1 MTLQD
6 LKKAKMQEM
15 KARNTDAVTGLNV
28 VIAKLMLLEKSGNG
42 EITDA
47 DVNQAI
53 QKSIKELQEEKA
65 GFEKAGRAE
74 SVASLEAQ
82 IKAVQA
88 YLPKQLSEDE
98 IKDIISGLEDKT
110 VPSVMRYFKANYQ
123 GQVDMKTVSEV
134 LKKI

>member
-1 MTLQD
+1 MTLND

-28 VIAKLMLLEKSGNG
+28 VIAKLMLLEKSGKG

-47 DVNQAI
+47 DINQAI
-53 QKSIKELQEEKA
+53 QKSIKELQEEKE

-82 IKAVQA
+82 IKAVEA
-88 YLPKQLSEDE
+88 YLPKQLTEDE
-98 IKDIISGLEDKT
+98 IKEIILKLEDKS
-110 VPSVMRYFKANYQ
+110 VPAVMRYFKENYQ
-123 GQVDMKTVSEV
+123 GKVDMKLVSAT
-134 LKKI
+134 LKTL

>member
-1 MTLQD
+1 MTLAD

-28 VIAKLMLLEKSGNG
+28 VIAKLMLLEKSGKG

-47 DVNQAI
+47 DVVQAI

-82 IKAVQA
+82 IKAVEA
-88 YLPKQLSEDE
+88 YLPKQLSQEE
-98 IKDIISGLEDKT
+98 IKNIIMGLEDKS
-110 VPSVMRYFKANYQ
+110 VPSVMRYFKQNYQ
-123 GQVDMKTVSEV
+123 GQVDMKLVSET
-134 LKKI
+134 LKTI

>member
-28 VIAKLMLLEKSGNG
+28 VIAKLMLLEKSGQG

-74 SVASLEAQ
+74 SVLSLENQ

-88 YLPKQLSEDE
+88 YLPKQLSRDE
-98 IKDIISGLEDKT
+98 IKDIILGLEDKS
-110 VPSVMRYFKANYQ
+110 VPAVMRYFKEKYQ

-134 LKKI
+134 LKSL

>member
-15 KARNTDAVTGLNV
+15 KARNADAVTGLNV
-28 VIAKLMLLEKSGNG
+28 VIAKLMLLEKSGKG

-53 QKSIKELQEEKA
+53 QKSIKELQEEKE
-65 GFEKAGRAE
+65 GFAKAGRAE

-88 YLPKQLSEDE
+88 YLPKQLSAEE
-98 IKDIISGLEDKT
+98 IKDIILGLDDKS
-110 VPSVMRYFKANYQ
+110 VPSVMRYFKEKYQ
-123 GQVDMKTVSEV
+123 GQVDMKEVSVV
-134 LKKI
+134 LKSL

>member
-1 MTLQD
+1 
-6 LKKAKMQEM
+6 MQEM

-98 IKDIISGLEDKT
+98 IKDVIMGLEDKT

-134 LKKI
+134 LCVEVHR

>member
-98 IKDIISGLEDKT
+98 IKDVIMGLEDKT